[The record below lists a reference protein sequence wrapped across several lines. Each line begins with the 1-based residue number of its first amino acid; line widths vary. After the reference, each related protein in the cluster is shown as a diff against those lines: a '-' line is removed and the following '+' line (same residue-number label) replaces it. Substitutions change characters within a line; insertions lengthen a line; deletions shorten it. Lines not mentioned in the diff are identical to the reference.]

1 MGKSLEANKNRLC
14 YAYFI
19 NLATFDWLIEG
30 AFEIWL
36 LKCQLY

>member
-19 NLATFDWLIEG
+19 NLATFDWLK
-30 AFEIWL
+30 APM
-36 LKCQLY
+36 KYDS